1 MNELTK
7 FIRRNYI
14 FVILL
19 IILLLVINKF
29 KNVLTENLETLQLN
43 STNSFCESYLGNSS
57 ELEKA
62 CNELTKGNCSKLSCC
77 IYSENKCVAGDSR
90 YGPTYK
96 KNRLSYIM

>member
-7 FIRRNYI
+7 FIRKNYKI
-14 FVILL
+14 TITLIL
-19 IILLLVINKF
+19 LLLVINKF

-62 CNELTKGNCSKLSCC
+62 CNELTEGNCSKMSCC
-77 IYSENKCVAGDSR
+77 IYNENKCVAGDSR

-96 KNRLSYIM
+96 KK